1 MATRLHRGPSVVTAL
16 DRQRRRQALGALAVA
31 LCAVLAFLGLIALY
45 LWLSWQ
51 RVYWADQVTEAR
63 VQQEQLHIEQR
74 YLQAERAK
82 AFSLER
88 VAAFAKAAGMIEPQ
102 LRYWPPD
109 KP

>member
-1 MATRLHRGPSVVTAL
+1 MTAL
-16 DRQRRRQALGALAVA
+16 DRQRYRQALLALAVGVG
-31 LCAVLAFLGLIALY
+31 AVLMFLGLIALY

-63 VQQEQLHIEQR
+63 AQHERLTIEHR
-74 YLQAERAK
+74 YLQAERAD
-82 AFSLER
+82 AFSLNR
-88 VAAFAKAAGMIEPQ
+88 IAAFAKAAGMVEPQ